1 MHKKKITI
9 VEGSPKNVKF
19 RRSLLHFKTFSTK
32 TKTAE
37 LLSINLEALKEIL
50 ISEPQNRVNED
61 VKKLIPFIKK
71 IPYFYEFLS
80 LNVENDDVLENLIIE
95 FSWILCLQT
104 FEKNLILQKTKEYS
118 DNFYLVLHGSI
129 AVLDLVITKEC
140 MTEEEYVLFLVKM
153 FWIKEYEI
161 IKICIKYNKD
171 ILNVDNENIEKFCNS
186 GYKFKYK
193 ELKLKALRDLYKN
206 NFEIYHYKNII
217 PSLEQYLNITKIE
230 TQVKKQSDDKNII
243 KKYFYIPHYEKVGV
257 LERGRYIN
265 NLIKNSDI
273 NYQDKYTYIT
283 LEKTE
288 IGIIQKPKYDRPILF
303 NSLAMKKEILINSSI
318 NNFYLFKE
326 VNAENFAK
334 KYSKYFIYKKYL
346 RGEKLISQ
354 NSIYDGVYLLLNG
367 NCKVS
372 TERSLEELNG
382 LMMSF
387 QYSLEG
393 FNEYLSN
400 LKTEQIER
408 EKEDF
413 IRNPIYQSEEYA
425 QCSKGIKIIDMINLF
440 PNEVIATNEYYN
452 FKSEFYHYSVTITTG
467 QATIIFIPK
476 IIFHQMVSND
486 LKIRE
491 KIIKKVE
498 LRAKLFIGKIKN
510 FKEELMKDIKW
521 KMLARENKH
530 KMKLPSNSN
539 PTRNNRVLFYT
550 MNNKQFNTSN
560 YSQNN
565 NHNIIENNKTINN
578 DSYFMNPTKTGELK
592 TINLKSISMENK
604 IIPNSERKVLH
615 FKNKS
620 YNIEK
625 FHISN
630 NPSLINNNS
639 GYNTTKISFNS
650 INSLRRTHYASKT
663 ISKPINICS
672 KTFFSGFPFS
682 VIQRKETQ
690 LEENDDTFLP
700 MINKNNSK
708 YSTIKTFSL

>member
-9 VEGSPKNVKF
+9 VGGSPKNVKN

-37 LLSINLEALKEIL
+37 FLSINLEALKEIL

-80 LNVENDDVLENLIIE
+80 LNVENDDILENLIIE

-153 FWIKEYEI
+153 FLIKEYEI

-354 NSIYDGVYLLLNG
+354 NSIYDGVYLLLN
-367 NCKVS
+367 
-372 TERSLEELNG
+372 
-382 LMMSF
+382 
-387 QYSLEG
+387 
-393 FNEYLSN
+393 
-400 LKTEQIER
+400 
-408 EKEDF
+408 
-413 IRNPIYQSEEYA
+413 
-425 QCSKGIKIIDMINLF
+425 
-440 PNEVIATNEYYN
+440 
-452 FKSEFYHYSVTITTG
+452 
-467 QATIIFIPK
+467 
-476 IIFHQMVSND
+476 
-486 LKIRE
+486 
-491 KIIKKVE
+491 
-498 LRAKLFIGKIKN
+498 
-510 FKEELMKDIKW
+510 
-521 KMLARENKH
+521 
-530 KMKLPSNSN
+530 
-539 PTRNNRVLFYT
+539 
-550 MNNKQFNTSN
+550 
-560 YSQNN
+560 
-565 NHNIIENNKTINN
+565 
-578 DSYFMNPTKTGELK
+578 
-592 TINLKSISMENK
+592 
-604 IIPNSERKVLH
+604 
-615 FKNKS
+615 
-620 YNIEK
+620 
-625 FHISN
+625 
-630 NPSLINNNS
+630 
-639 GYNTTKISFNS
+639 
-650 INSLRRTHYASKT
+650 
-663 ISKPINICS
+663 
-672 KTFFSGFPFS
+672 
-682 VIQRKETQ
+682 
-690 LEENDDTFLP
+690 
-700 MINKNNSK
+700 
-708 YSTIKTFSL
+708 